1 MAKMDRNILDKF
13 SKGQNNLFIQ
23 KPSQNQNDKQILTFV
38 MNNGSSFPEDLNFD
52 VNLPGRGGKGDKH
65 DAPIVTD

>member
-1 MAKMDRNILDKF
+1 
-13 SKGQNNLFIQ
+13 
-23 KPSQNQNDKQILTFV
+23 